1 MLYGIWITNG
11 FSAIALERAEEKTMG
26 RLSGKVAIMIGEANE
41 VAELVAFLVSDAASY
56 INGAEIAADGGARL

>member
-1 MLYGIWITNG
+1 LAIKIPLDIQIIYGIWIADG
-11 FSAIALERAEEKTMG
+11 FCVIALEAT
-26 RLSGKVAIMIGEANE
+26 E

>member
-1 MLYGIWITNG
+1 LQIPSDIPIVYGIWIANG
-11 FSAIALERAEEKTMG
+11 FSVIALEAT
-26 RLSGKVAIMIGEANE
+26 E

>member
-1 MLYGIWITNG
+1 MAFKIPLDIPISYGIWIANG
-11 FSAIALERAEEKTMG
+11 FSVIAL
-26 RLSGKVAIMIGEANE
+26 EANE